1 MHPAQGHVDR
11 YGVCPYMR
19 PNGRINV
26 DSDRIRAFPD
36 VAEETTP
43 RILLHLTSNTRKL
56 TAFNDEKA
64 EAMTNIAFG

>member
-1 MHPAQGHVDR
+1 MLPAQGRADR
-11 YGVCPYMR
+11 HGIRPYMR

-36 VAEETTP
+36 VAEQTTT
-43 RILLHLTSNTRKL
+43 RILLHLTSNTTKL
-56 TAFNDEKA
+56 KAFNDEKA